1 MPIPGLKTQL
11 ERFPKIGD
19 IRKGAPKGKDGR
31 VGADLDYF
39 RYVPLEGEE
48 EAAARFHEVFGD
60 EPREI
65 EVVLPFDEIE
75 RNLAA
80 YMERHTAG
88 ALQCRGDIEGG
99 TAHMWRDKKGEM
111 HHTPKECPS
120 PSCKGCKEVGRLN
133 VIIPALRRFARVE
146 VHTTSKWD
154 IIELYGNLRALR
166 KMTGNGLKGIPL
178 VLKRRPRTVS
188 TPRAN
193 GKRVR
198 QEKWFLSLEADPEY
212 VEAQLQAMAAEAL
225 PGTETPAVLPATVDA
240 ETGEISDDWEAEEEA
255 PSSFTEDG
263 GPLADAEEGPSF
275 PIALQAFCELAV
287 EKLGY
292 DTSRHVIEALK
303 AGGIWPVSDEAG
315 DCFFDGADG
324 WAILQGAA
332 A

>member
-1 MPIPGLKTQL
+1 MPIPGLKTQP

-19 IRKGAPKGKDGR
+19 IRKGAPKDKQGR

-48 EAAARFHEVFGD
+48 EAEARFHEVFGD
-60 EPREI
+60 QPREI
-65 EVVLPFDEIE
+65 EIVLPFAEIE

-99 TAHMWRDKKGEM
+99 TAHMWRDKNGEIR
-111 HHTPKECPS
+111 HTPKQCPD
-120 PSCKGCKEVGRLN
+120 PPCEGCKEVGRLN

-212 VEAQLQAMAAEAL
+212 VEAQLQAMAKEAL
-225 PGTETPAVLPATVDA
+225 AGTEAPALEATVDV
-240 ETGEISDDWEAEEEA
+240 ETGEILDDWKAEEEA
-255 PSSFTEDG
+255 PLSFADDC
-263 GPLADAEEGPSF
+263 GPAEGAPRF
-275 PIALQAFCELAV
+275 PAALKEFCELAV

-292 DTSRHVIEALK
+292 DTSRHVIETLK
-303 AGGIWPVSDEAG
+303 EGGIWPVSDEAG
-315 DCFFDGADG
+315 DCNFDGADG
-324 WAILQGAA
+324 WGILQGAA